1 MEGAHWIVKMGYLP
15 EGGVLWG
22 MGAKF
27 PPKTCVIGYI
37 YLCMKNN
44 MRVGRCTK
52 KIFNLLKRSSETG
65 KSRARLLVFGGGK
78 VS

>member
-1 MEGAHWIVKMGYLP
+1 MGD
-15 EGGVLWG
+15 GSQVSSQNI
-22 MGAKF
+22 
-27 PPKTCVIGYI
+27 CVIGYI

-44 MRVGRCTK
+44 MHVGRCTK
-52 KIFNLLKRSSETG
+52 KFFNLLKRSSETG